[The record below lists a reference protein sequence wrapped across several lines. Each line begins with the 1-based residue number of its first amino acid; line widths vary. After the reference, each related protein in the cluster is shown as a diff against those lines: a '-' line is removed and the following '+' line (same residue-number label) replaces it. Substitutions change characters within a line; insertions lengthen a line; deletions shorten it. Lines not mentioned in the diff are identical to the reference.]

1 MLFNIKDRLIAIRL
15 KRDEKEIKIGFL
27 VTGIVIFALLAN
39 VIYLNLAIFKKEPQ
53 VTSVQ
58 KPQESIIPLSSP
70 TPSTPFV
77 PVDLKSSNSQNSN
90 SIKDYFIPLGSGT
103 NQASDWADVIGAKVT
118 VDLNQ
123 YQNIKE
129 IRFEASV
136 AVPTANES
144 VSVRIFNV
152 TDKHPVWNSEVT
164 MNSGS
169 SAYLTSSPII
179 YDTGSKLYQVQMKTQ
194 LQDSATLTQGRIH
207 IILR

>member
-27 VTGIVIFALLAN
+27 ITGVIIFILLAN

-53 VTSVQ
+53 INSTQKSQVSPFPLPSSTTSATSAPAVI
-58 KPQESIIPLSSP
+58 KSPNPQSVSG
-70 TPSTPFV
+70 
-77 PVDLKSSNSQNSN
+77 
-90 SIKDYFIPLGSGT
+90 IKDYFIPLGSGST
-103 NQASDWADVIGAKVT
+103 QAIDWIDVLGAQAT
-118 VDLNQ
+118 VDLGQ

-144 VSVRIFNV
+144 VSIRIFNV

-164 MNSGS
+164 MSGGS
-169 SAYLTSSPII
+169 SAYLTSSPVI
-179 YDTGSKLYQVQMKTQ
+179 YDVGLKLYQVQMKTQ
-194 LQDSATLTQGRIH
+194 LQAPANLTQSRIH
-207 IILR
+207 VVLQ